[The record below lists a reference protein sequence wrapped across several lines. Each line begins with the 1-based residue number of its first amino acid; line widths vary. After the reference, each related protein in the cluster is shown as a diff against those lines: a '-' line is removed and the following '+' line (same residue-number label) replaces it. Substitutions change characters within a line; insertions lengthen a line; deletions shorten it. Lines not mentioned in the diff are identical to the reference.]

1 MQVAVPFDLA
11 QAGALKLLTVQVHV
25 HCAFI
30 ENTFMFFMFQVTLL
44 MTFQFLSFKLT
55 LFEL

>member
-1 MQVAVPFDLA
+1 MPFDLA